1 LKRKIGIIVALA
13 GAALLIVLLYKAPI
27 TPASEVV
34 VEPESHS
41 ISDGHSELEHKLE
54 EAIAKVNGGE
64 PMAGIT
70 MLRDLAAEY
79 PNEPLPHF
87 YLGLFS
93 MQSGQFDKAVER
105 FEKVIVL
112 DPKLLSA
119 YTYLAE
125 ANLALGNQDRA
136 VEILEALYL
145 QLENEQEK
153 AELFQYIEEVKT
165 LNKKSTNE

>member
-1 LKRKIGIIVALA
+1 MKRNIGIILALS

-27 TPASEVV
+27 APATEAV
-34 VEPESHS
+34 VETEGHS
-41 ISDGHSELEHKLE
+41 NTDGHTELEHKLE
-54 EAIAKVNGGE
+54 EAIEMVNGGE

-70 MLRDLAAEY
+70 ILRDLATEY
-79 PNEPLPHF
+79 PDEALPQF

-105 FEKVIVL
+105 FEKVIEL

-125 ANLALGNQDRA
+125 ANIALGNQDRA

-145 QLENEQEK
+145 QLENEEEK
-153 AELFQYIEEVKT
+153 VELLKYIEEVKT

>member
-1 LKRKIGIIVALA
+1 MKRKIGIIAALA
-13 GAALLIVLLYKAPI
+13 GAVLLIVLLYKAPI
-27 TPASEVV
+27 TPSSEEV
-34 VEPESHS
+34 VEPEEHS
-41 ISDGHSELEHKLE
+41 ISDGHSELEHKIE
-54 EAIAKVNGGE
+54 EAIGKVNGGE

-105 FEKVIVL
+105 FEKVIEL

-125 ANLALGNQDRA
+125 ANLALGNQEKA

-145 QLENEQEK
+145 QLESEEEK
-153 AELFQYIEEVKT
+153 TELLKYIEEVKT
-165 LNKKSTNE
+165 LDKKSTNE

>member
-1 LKRKIGIIVALA
+1 MKRKFGIIAALS
-13 GAALLIVLLYKAPI
+13 GAVLLIVLLYKSPI
-27 TPASEVV
+27 TPVSEAV
-34 VEPESHS
+34 VEPDGHS

-54 EAIAKVNGGE
+54 EAIGLVNGGE

-105 FEKVIVL
+105 FEKAIAH

-136 VEILEALYL
+136 VEVLETLYL

-153 AELFQYIEEVKT
+153 AELLQYIEEVKT